1 MPPLVAASPAP
12 VFGLLD
18 PCNDFV
24 FKALFVENVADPR
37 LIEQIARET
46 GVKPSG
52 QLYSDSLTP
61 TGGGAPTY
69 VELMRANTARLV
81 NAVRGQ

>member
-1 MPPLVAASPAP
+1 MAQLVRQIRNE
-12 VFGLLD
+12 GI
-18 PCNDFV
+18 
-24 FKALFVENVADPR
+24 KALFVENVADPR

-52 QLYSDSLTP
+52 ELYSDSLTP
-61 TGGGAPTY
+61 AGGGAPTY